1 MRGKTA
7 QEKPTPTTDEEWE
20 ELAELVSTS
29 SFRHPHHMP
38 VHWHKTIRDGDLL
51 AVDATLADK
60 TAIIARVGLLMLS
73 GGTGGWRVREAMNRV
88 ARVLGVV
95 CSADV
100 SLLTIECT
108 CVCAAEHET
117 LIVTLPTTGVN
128 TRRIWYMETL
138 LKDFENC
145 APELTVRQMHRLMD
159 QAEYL
164 TRGSYSPVQVGLA
177 SGLACAA
184 FVFLLGGGPIE
195 MGCAFVGAGVGNF
208 TRRKLGDHRIT
219 HFACVGAAVSVA
231 CVTYLLCLLLL
242 GLFVPNVWQHEAGYI
257 GAMLFVI
264 PGFPLITS
272 GLDIAKLDFKS
283 GLERLAYALTVI
295 LVATLF
301 GWLVATLVHLQPDDF
316 LPLGLSPA
324 PLFLLRVAMSFC
336 GVFGFSIMFNSAPRM
351 AATAGIIGAVANT
364 LRLSLVD
371 YAQLPPEAAAL
382 LGALVAGLLASW
394 VRKRYTYPR
403 ISLTVPSIVIMVPG
417 LYMYRAVFYL
427 ASYQV
432 VDFLTW
438 LVQAVLIVMFL
449 PIGLACARILT
460 DKHWRYSS

>member
-1 MRGKTA
+1 MT
-7 QEKPTPTTDEEWE
+7 QETPETDEEWD
-20 ELAELVSTS
+20 ELARLVSES
-29 SFRHPHHMP
+29 SFTHPHHMP
-38 VHWHKTIRDGDLL
+38 VQWHDTIRDADSL
-51 AVDATLADK
+51 AINASLADK
-60 TAIIARVGLLMLS
+60 TAIVARVGILMLS

-108 CVCAAEHET
+108 CVDHSEHES

-138 LKDFENC
+138 LKDFETF
-145 APELTVRQMHRLMD
+145 AAKLTVREMHRLMD

-164 TRGSYSPVQVGLA
+164 TRTTYSALQVGLA
-177 SGLACAA
+177 SALACSA

-195 MGCAFVGAGVGNF
+195 MGCAFVGAGLGNF
-208 TRRKLGDHRIT
+208 TRRKLGDRRIT
-219 HFACVGAAVSVA
+219 HFACVGASVCVA
-231 CVTYLLCLLLL
+231 CVAYLLCLILL
-242 GLFVPNVWQHEAGYI
+242 GLIVPDALDHEAGYI

-283 GLERLAYALTVI
+283 GLERLCYALTVI

-301 GWLVATLVHLQPDDF
+301 GWLVATVVHLQPDDF
-316 LPLGLSPA
+316 MPLGLSPG
-324 PLFLLRVAMSFC
+324 PLLCLRLVMSFC
-336 GVFGFSIMFNSAPRM
+336 GVFGFSVMFNSSLRM
-351 AATAGIIGAVANT
+351 ATTAGIIGAVANT

-371 YAQLPPEAAAL
+371 YATFPPEAAAL
-382 LGALVAGLLASW
+382 VGALVAGLLASW
-394 VRKRYTYPR
+394 VRRRYTYPR

-417 LYMYRAVFYL
+417 LYMYKAVFYL
-427 ASYQV
+427 ANYQV

-438 LVQAVLIVMFL
+438 LVQATLIVMFL